1 VTYYNNIG
9 ELGDKMKCS
18 SNARNEERGV

>member
-18 SNARNEERGV
+18 SHARNEERGV